1 MLFKI
6 IGFVVI
12 LSSSVLL
19 TCSKTTLNDDRIKQI
34 ETGERTAVDRL
45 IVPEES
51 HFDNM
56 KQLTFGGQNAEA
68 YFSEDDNEL
77 IFQSTRGEYECDQI
91 FVMDIE
97 GKNLRL
103 VSTGE
108 GRTTCGYF
116 MAGSSKILYSSTH
129 EAASECPPE
138 PDFSQGYTWAVY
150 PTYDIYVANRDGTE
164 LTKLTNEYG
173 YDAEA
178 TLSED
183 GNKIVFTSKR
193 SGDLEIWSMNVD
205 GSGLT
210 QLTDEIGYDGGPFFN
225 KDASKIVFRAHHP
238 TDSTEKADYVN
249 LLKTDLIRPGKLEL
263 FVMNADGSNKT
274 QVTDNGAANFGPY
287 FHPDGNRII
296 FSSNMGDPKG
306 RNFDL
311 WMVNSDGNGLV
322 RITYNPT
329 FDGFPMFSK
338 DGSKLVFASN
348 RNNKVRGETNLF
360 IVDWIEHGD

>member
-1 MLFKI
+1 LLF
-6 IGFVVI
+6 V
-12 LSSSVLL
+12 S
-19 TCSKTTLNDDRIKQI
+19 CSKTAINEERREQLLVSTEKAG
-34 ETGERTAVDRL
+34 ETL
-45 IVPEES
+45 IVPGER
-51 HFDNM
+51 HFTKL

-68 YFSEDDNEL
+68 YFNSDDTEL
-77 IFQSTRGEYECDQI
+77 IFQTTRGEYECDQI

-97 GKNLRL
+97 GNNQRL

-116 MAGSSKILYSSTH
+116 MAGSGKILYSSTH
-129 EAASECPPE
+129 AGSTECPPE

-150 PTYDIYVANRDGTE
+150 PTYDIYMANRDGTE
-164 LTKLTNEYG
+164 LTKLTDEYG

-183 GNKIVFTSKR
+183 GKKIVFTSKR
-193 SGDLEIWSMNVD
+193 SGDLDIWSMNVD
-205 GSGLT
+205 GSELT

-225 KDASKIVFRAHHP
+225 KDASKIVFRAYHP
-238 TDSTEKADYVN
+238 VDSTEKAIYTN
-249 LLKTDLIRPGKLEL
+249 LLEMDLIRPGKLEI
-263 FVMNADGSNKT
+263 FIMNADGSNKT

-287 FHPDGNRII
+287 FHPDGKRII
-296 FSSNMGDPKG
+296 FSSNVADPKG

-311 WMVNSDGNGLV
+311 WMVNSDGSGLEQ
-322 RITYNPT
+322 ITYSST

-338 DGSKLVFASN
+338 SGAKLVFASN

-360 IVDWIEHGD
+360 IADWVE

>member
-1 MLFKI
+1 MRFKI
-6 IGFVVI
+6 LIITVI

-19 TCSKTTLNDDRIKQI
+19 TCTKTILKEGQSGQI
-34 ETGERTAVDRL
+34 DEGTNAAADVLTVPGEH
-45 IVPEES
+45 
-51 HFDNM
+51 HFGKI

-68 YFSEDDNEL
+68 YFNSDDTEL

-97 GKNLRL
+97 GNNLRL

-116 MAGSSKILYSSTH
+116 MAGSGKILYSSTH
-129 EAASECPPE
+129 AEAAECPPE
-138 PDFSQGYTWAVY
+138 PDFSKGYTWAVY
-150 PTYDIYVANRDGTE
+150 PAYDIYTANDDGSM
-164 LTKLTNEYG
+164 LTKLTDEYG

-183 GNKIVFTSKR
+183 GSKIVFTSKR
-193 SGDLEIWSMNVD
+193 SGDLDIWSMNVD
-205 GSGLT
+205 GSGLL

-238 TDSTEKADYVN
+238 TDSTEKSNYKD
-249 LLKTDLIRPGKLEL
+249 LLKEELIRPGKLEIY
-263 FVMNADGSNKT
+263 VMDSDGSNKIK
-274 QVTDNGAANFGPY
+274 VTDNGAANFGPY
-287 FHPDGNRII
+287 FHPDSKRII
-296 FSSNMGDPKG
+296 FSSNVADPKG

-311 WMVNSDGNGLV
+311 WMVNSDGSGMEQ
-322 RITYNPT
+322 ITYNST

-360 IVDWIEHGD
+360 IADWVE